1 MESGE
6 TGMDRSELIKV
17 IKRVTLILGVMI
29 VIFIAVIGYR
39 LFFHTPA
46 PVPTQHENAAAP
58 AMVPSTPSQNVDYS
72 AIPLDQPPGSAIA
85 RTACERQ
92 LALSHRH
99 RRRRARPGDRRRRRA
114 GPGDLHHR
122 SRCGGYA
129 AEALI
134 RCARP
139 G

>member
-1 MESGE
+1 MDMESGE

-58 AMVPSTPSQNVDYS
+58 AMVPSVPSQIVDYS

-85 RTACERQ
+85 RTAANGNWLYLTVTGGGAPDRVIVVDVARGRVISTIG
-92 LALSHRH
+92 LGAADTLP
-99 RRRRARPGDRRRRRA
+99 RR
-114 GPGDLHHR
+114 
-122 SRCGGYA
+122 
-129 AEALI
+129 
-134 RCARP
+134 
-139 G
+139 